1 MKLSVLRAN
10 RLIADYDLASEIAG
24 IEGDHSFFIGRS
36 EDCHIV
42 LDDKQVSREHGEI
55 LFKNGGWFIRRLSQ
69 SSPIILNG
77 QPAIEE
83 ELRNGD
89 MISIGPFVLNVSIT
103 PLRPMGVFVDEETQ
117 AVSLAQ
123 TESLMQPSAAPKTA
137 TVKPVKIEEASETM
151 TTASEESTGEIVSEG
166 AVSSENYEEQP
177 NQFDQHD
184 ETMGNTAAPAG
195 EVSSAE
201 VAMNFNDEPIGDQ
214 VEGFDVG
221 ENMLPTT
228 DSDEGST
235 RVFKSFAKFELEIYG
250 EYAPYDKY
258 VLEMA
263 ETFIGRDP
271 AKCQIV
277 LKDPEVSSV
286 HAVIRKNNITCVLE
300 DLRSANGTLLNAQ
313 RINKADLTTGDE
325 FIIGSTTFTFK
336 VQSDLLHQEEQRLMP
351 VEEDQEI
358 EVVEEVEETVT
369 FGENTGII
377 TPGTEG
383 GDVFGAEAQPKEKSI
398 IKRIMKEPAMRKKA
412 LYVVVGLLLLWVF
425 MDDSSQ
431 KPAPKPKTAAGEQKN
446 SNLLPGIEGAKN
458 ATETA
463 STAIDPNKPA
473 APKCVP
479 KKLSKEETETAEASY
494 LLANDHFS
502 KGKYREAMME
512 MDRILRMTCDYKNAK
527 QLYDLSKE
535 GLARLERLE
544 EERRKS
550 EEKKARAEKIRILVE
565 KAKEAV
571 KEHQSELADSLFAE
585 ILKIDP
591 ENYEVPQYKLEIE
604 AWKREQER
612 IANEKAMKEA
622 ERSKKVSQLSP
633 GKTFYLKKEWYKAIV
648 KLEEFARITPM
659 DEDLTKEA
667 AEMLTD
673 SKNQLQNIVGP
684 LIGKARSL
692 KEGQDLKGSYETYLQ
707 ILAYDPVNTEALNEM
722 AEIRDTLYSRA
733 RKIYREGIISE
744 SLSLF
749 EDAKEKFQEVQQ
761 ISPSD
766 SEYYKKA
773 TDKLRDYTD

>member
-1 MKLSVLRAN
+1 MRAN

-42 LDDKQVSREHGEI
+42 LDDKQVSREHAEI
-55 LFKNGGWFIRRLSQ
+55 LFKNGGWFISRLSQ
-69 SSPIILNG
+69 SSSVIVNG
-77 QPAIEE
+77 QPAGEQ

-89 MISIGPFVLNVSIT
+89 MISIGPFVINVNIT
-103 PLRPMGVFVDEETQ
+103 PVCPMGVFVDEETQ
-117 AVSLAQ
+117 AVSLGQ
-123 TESLMQPSAAPKTA
+123 TESLMQSKEAPKTV
-137 TVKPVKIEEASETM
+137 TTPVEKIEKVSETV
-151 TTASEESTGEIVSEG
+151 TSTADEHTGEIASEG
-166 AVSSENYEEQP
+166 AVSSENYDDQF
-177 NQFDQHD
+177 NQFGQSD

-201 VAMNFNDEPIGDQ
+201 VAMNFNDEPLGDQ
-214 VEGFDVG
+214 VEGFDDG
-221 ENMLPTT
+221 GSMLPS
-228 DSDEGST
+228 SDEGST
-235 RVFKSFAKFELEIYG
+235 RVFKSFAKFELEIFG
-250 EYAPYDKY
+250 EFAPYDKY
-258 VLEMA
+258 VLEQT

-286 HAVIRKNNITCVLE
+286 HAVLKKNNITCILE

-336 VQSDLLHQEEQRLMP
+336 VQSDLLNQEEQRLMP

-358 EVVEEVEETVT
+358 EVVEEVEETVN

-377 TPGTEG
+377 TPGADS
-383 GDVFGAEAQPKEKSI
+383 GDVFGAVSQPKEKSI

-412 LYVVVGLLLLWVF
+412 LYVVVGLLVLWVF
-425 MDDSSQ
+425 LDDSD
-431 KPAPKPKTAAGEQKN
+431 KKIDPKKPKQATNQQKN
-446 SNLLPGIEGAKN
+446 TNLLPGLDGAQN
-458 ATETA
+458 ATDTA

-473 APKCVP
+473 TVKCNP
-479 KKLSKEETETAEASY
+479 KKLTKLEAESVESTY
-494 LLANDHFS
+494 LLGKDHFS
-502 KGKYREAMME
+502 KNKYREAMEE
-512 MDRILRMTCDYKNAK
+512 MSKVLRVTCDYNQAR
-527 QLYDLSKE
+527 QLYDLAKE
-535 GLARLERLE
+535 GVAKIEQAEEKRRRDLER
-544 EERRKS
+544 EERAKKIKS
-550 EEKKARAEKIRILVE
+550 LVE

-571 KEHQSELADSLFAE
+571 KEHQTELADSLFSE

-591 ENYEVPQYKLEIE
+591 ENYDVPQYKLEIE

-622 ERSKKVSQLSP
+622 ERSKKLQQLSP
-633 GKTFYLKKEWYKAIV
+633 GKNFYLKKEWYKAIV
-648 KLEEFARITPM
+648 KLEEFARISPM

-667 AEMLTD
+667 AEMLSD
-673 SKNQLQNIVGP
+673 AKNQLQNIVAP

-707 ILAYDPVNTEALNEM
+707 ILAYDPVNAEALNEM

-773 TDKLRDYTD
+773 TEKLRDYTD